1 MALRLAAE
9 RGTRQMAGRIF
20 YDGLNLSL
28 TQGTGVATYTRM
40 LTRVVRDLGYDIGIV
55 YTSPQTPPKDRL
67 LREVAFFDEKQA
79 VRTSLIRQALD
90 CVTDQVRGFA
100 TIKPSPVDFDRVVV
114 RRQFETTWPAHHRAF
129 ATRRLF
135 AGARAHFARTNH
147 FVNLDFDPK
156 PDIFH
161 CTYPLPLRSKSA
173 CNVYTIHDLVPL
185 RLPFTTLDNKR
196 QMFRLL
202 KKIARQADHI
212 VTVSENSKRDIIE
225 LLGVEETRV
234 TNTYQAVHFPDVY
247 RLRSDETIAEQLRGS
262 FGLEFR
268 EYLLFFGA
276 LEPKKN
282 VGRLIEAYLSS
293 GVDIPLVLV
302 ASEGWNNVTET
313 KLIAELRDRQRLEA
327 QSNHRARRTVHRFD
341 YAPFSMLVTLIRGAR
356 AVVFPSLYEGFGLP
370 VLEAM
375 VLGTPVVTSRE
386 SSVPEI
392 AGDAALLVDPY
403 RTDEIAEAI
412 RTIAKD
418 AGLRAE
424 LARRGQAQAAKF
436 SVECYRD
443 RVAALYR
450 ALA

>member
-1 MALRLAAE
+1 MS
-9 RGTRQMAGRIF
+9 GRIF

-28 TQGTGVATYTRM
+28 TQGTGVATYTRV
-40 LTRVVRDLGYDIGIV
+40 LTRVVRDLGYEIGIV
-55 YTSPQTPPKDRL
+55 YTAPQTPPKDPL
-67 LREVAFFDEKQA
+67 LREVAFFDERGAIK
-79 VRTSLIRQALD
+79 TSLTRQIVDFA
-90 CVTDQVRGFA
+90 TDQVRGFA
-100 TIKPSPVDFDRVVV
+100 PIKPIPVAFDGVVV
-114 RRQFETTWPAHHRAF
+114 SRQFELTWPAEHQAF

-135 AGARAHFARTNH
+135 AGARAHFARTNR
-147 FVNLDFDPK
+147 FVRLDFDEK
-156 PDIFH
+156 PEVFH
-161 CTYPLPLRSKSA
+161 CTYPLPLRAKSA
-173 CNVYTIHDLVPL
+173 CNIYTIHDLVPL

-196 QMFRLL
+196 QMLRLL

-225 LLGVEETRV
+225 LLGVDENRI
-234 TNTYQAVHFPDVY
+234 TNTYQAVHFPEAV
-247 RLRSDETIAEQLRGS
+247 RERSNELVAEQLRGS

-282 VGRLIEAYLSS
+282 VARLIEGYLAS

-302 ASEGWNNVTET
+302 AGEGWNNAAET

-327 QSNHRARRTVHRFD
+327 QSNRRPRRTVHRFD

-403 RTDEIAEAI
+403 RTDDIAAAI
-412 RTIAKD
+412 RTIAED

-424 LARRGQAQAAKF
+424 LSRRGQAQAAKF
-436 SVECYRD
+436 SVERYSE
-443 RVAALYR
+443 RVGALYR
-450 ALA
+450 SLA